1 MIRSRLSTR
10 AMRVSATI
18 ATAAA
23 LVVAGAST
31 AFAHAEVT
39 ASDDRALAENV
50 TLSFTSEAESD
61 SAGIKELKIVLP
73 AGITPDAVVLKEAPE
88 GWTFAATADG
98 YTVGGTAL
106 KTGEDAQYSVV
117 VKQLPDAKSLAFK
130 TVETYETGKISRW
143 IEVPSGGQKV
153 ENPAPVLDL
162 KPAAPGAKP
171 LGPSPS
177 PTPTPTPTPSTAAPT
192 PSPEPSVSAPA
203 PSSAEQKDEGGSTGV
218 IIGIVAVVVIGAG
231 AAVWFKRRSTN
242 AG

>member
-1 MIRSRLSTR
+1 MSTR
-10 AMRVSATI
+10 AVRASAAI
-18 ATAAA
+18 AAAAA

-50 TLSFTSEAESD
+50 TLSFSSEAESE
-61 SAGIKELKIVLP
+61 SSGIKELRVVLP

-88 GWTFAATADG
+88 GWKYATTADG

-106 KTGEDAQYSVV
+106 KAGEDAKHSVV
-117 VKQLPDAKSLAFK
+117 IRQLPDAKSLAFK
-130 TVETYETGKISRW
+130 TVETYEDGKVSRW

-171 LGPSPS
+171 LAPSPS
-177 PTPTPTPTPSTAAPT
+177 PTPTAAPSTAAAT
-192 PSPEPSVSAPA
+192 PSPEPSVATSA
-203 PSSAEQKDEGGSTGV
+203 PSSAKQKDEGGSTGV
-218 IIGIVAVVVIGAG
+218 VIGIIAVVVIGAG

-242 AG
+242 SG

>member
-1 MIRSRLSTR
+1 MSTR
-10 AMRVSATI
+10 AVRASA
-18 ATAAA
+18 ALAAAAA

-61 SAGIKELKIVLP
+61 SAGIKELRIVLP

-88 GWTFAATADG
+88 GWKFSPTADG

-106 KTGEDAQYSVV
+106 KTGVDAKYSVV

-130 TVETYETGKISRW
+130 TVETYEDGKISRW

-153 ENPAPVLDL
+153 ETPAPVLDL

-171 LGPSPS
+171 LAPSPS
-177 PTPTPTPTPSTAAPT
+177 PTPSAAPSSAAPT
-192 PSPEPSVSAPA
+192 PSPEPSVATSAP
-203 PSSAEQKDEGGSTGV
+203 STAEKKDEGGSTGV
-218 IIGIVAVVVIGAG
+218 IIGIIVAVLVIGAG
-231 AAVWFKRRSTN
+231 AGMWFKRRSTN